1 MIVIVAFM
9 VVLAGFAGWWLL
21 HQGLAAKPWLEV
33 GIPQAADW
41 HAPAQRPI
49 AKLGLA
55 AFLAVAGSLFALLVS
70 AYFMRMGM
78 ADWRMLPMPIV
89 LWFSTGLLM
98 LSSLAL
104 QATVAAAR
112 RGELDGIRS
121 GLLAAGVS
129 ALAFLAGQLLAW
141 RELAD
146 TGYFTASNPA
156 GASRTDRTTTSAGR
170 TPRSRVASAAAGE
183 RSDRPGTAAYASGS
197 RSACATCPRA
207 CTPASVRPATTR
219 RTGSGARTTVVSAA
233 DTSPST
239 VRRPGWAAQPEKS
252 VPS

>member
-146 TGYFTASNPA
+146 AGYFAASNPA
-156 GASRTDRTTTSAGR
+156 GAFFCLVTAIHGLHMLGGLVALCRVTTRAFVVPLGS
-170 TPRSRVASAAAGE
+170 TPQAIGALRLGVE
-183 RSDRPGTAAYASGS
+183 L
-197 RSACATCPRA
+197 CATYWHFMLAVWLVLFAVMMRWTDELIAICRGLL
-207 CTPASVRPATTR
+207 S
-219 RTGSGARTTVVSAA
+219 
-233 DTSPST
+233 
-239 VRRPGWAAQPEKS
+239 
-252 VPS
+252 